1 MPSRMFPFEG
11 RAPRVDATTFVVGNA
26 TIIGD
31 VVIGAE
37 SSVWYGV
44 VIRGDVNF
52 IRIGARTNV
61 QDQTVVHVT
70 HGTHPT
76 FIEDEVTIGHAA
88 VVHGCHVKRGALI
101 GMGARVLDGAE
112 IGEEA
117 LVGAGALVPPGLVVP
132 PRTLVT
138 GVPAKVRR
146 DLTPDEVRSLAA
158 SAEHYVQLAHR
169 YRAERAP
176 RGGW

>member
-1 MPSRMFPFEG
+1 MRIYPFEG
-11 RAPRVDATTFVVGNA
+11 RAPRVDPSAFVVGDA

-31 VVIGAE
+31 VVMGAE
-37 SSVWYGV
+37 CSVWYGV

-52 IRIGARTNV
+52 IRIGRRTNL
-61 QDQTVVHVT
+61 QDNTVVHVT
-70 HGTHPT
+70 HDTHPT
-76 FIEDEVTIGHAA
+76 FIEDDVTIGHAA
-88 VVHGCHVKRGALI
+88 VVHGCHIKRGALI
-101 GMGARVLDGAE
+101 GLGARVMDGVE

-146 DLTPDEVRSLAA
+146 DLTAEEVAGLAA
-158 SAEHYVQLAHR
+158 SAEHYVQLARR
-169 YRAERAP
+169 YKAERPP